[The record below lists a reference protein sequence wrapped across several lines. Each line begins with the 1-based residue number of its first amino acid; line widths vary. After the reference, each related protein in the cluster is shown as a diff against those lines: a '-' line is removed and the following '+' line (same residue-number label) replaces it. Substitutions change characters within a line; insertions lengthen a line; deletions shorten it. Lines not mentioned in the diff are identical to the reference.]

1 MAEEIKFDKNAF
13 KQFEQEGYSRIAK
26 EYNSIT
32 VKTTSQ
38 ANPFML
44 DVVGVESGT
53 RVLDIA
59 CGPGWL
65 SRDAANRGADVVG
78 LDLAEKMLDVARA
91 NCPQGEFHQGE
102 ADRLPFEDGS
112 FDAVV
117 CSLGILHF
125 PDPET
130 AMTEAHRVLVSGGKY
145 AITCWLPPDKNPF
158 MNLVLGT
165 ISEHGTMDVGLP
177 PGPPLFRF
185 GDPTECEN
193 ALSGAGFVMD
203 STQELPLI
211 WRMSSLDIV
220 IDELKSGTARLAA
233 LLNMQTDE
241 ARGKI
246 EESIVE
252 KTKEFE
258 KNGRYDIPAPVLLA
272 CGRKP

>member
-1 MAEEIKFDKNAF
+1 MAGETNFDRNAF
-13 KQFEQEGYSRIAK
+13 QQFEKDGYSRVAK
-26 EYNSIT
+26 GYNSTT
-32 VKTTSQ
+32 VITTSQ

-44 DVVGVESGT
+44 DATGVESGT

-65 SRDAANRGADVVG
+65 SRDAADRGANVVG
-78 LDLAEKMLDVARA
+78 LDLAENMLEVARS

-165 ISEHGTMDVGLP
+165 IQEHGTMDVDLP

-185 GDPTECEN
+185 GDPAECES
-193 ALSGAGFVMD
+193 ALSGAGFVVD
-203 STQELPLI
+203 STRELPLI

-220 IDELKSGTARLAA
+220 LDELKSGTARLGP
-233 LLNMQTDE
+233 LLKMQTDE

-246 EESIVE
+246 EESILE

-258 KNGRYDIPAPVLLA
+258 NNGSYDIPAPVLMT